1 MKPVCI
7 IPARAGSK
15 GLPNK
20 NMLFLDGK
28 PMIFHTID
36 AAIES
41 GCFAK
46 EDIYVSTDSP
56 LYKEICESKG
66 IRVLLRP
73 KELALDTTTSYE
85 VNEEFLKDFD
95 DDQVFVLLQV
105 TSPLRTGAH
114 IREALRLYESED
126 VENVVSFV
134 KVDKSPILFTELDD
148 NGYAKDI
155 VGVGGNYRRQN
166 DPKKLYMPNGAIY
179 ISSKAVYLKYKTYFS
194 PKTKAYLM
202 DKASS
207 VDVDDREDFLKII
220 GSIYFDYPKRE
231 KRSKHHYRTLYQQ
244 FLESDWEQ
252 NIILGDSRLCS
263 VAIPAYTNL
272 SLGGVTLATVVENSD
287 SILQKPLSSVLISLG
302 INDIITAYELEDI
315 KENYRNL
322 FTKCRERHISI
333 FVTTVAYALFRDRVD
348 NSRVEELNKWLMTYC
363 AQEQIALLDVN
374 QTLSQDGHLKFA
386 YTSDGLHFNEEGTQ
400 VLLEELLHFVTP
412 S

>member
-114 IREALRLYESED
+114 IREALQLYESED
-126 VENVVSFV
+126 VE
-134 KVDKSPILFTELDD
+134 EC
-148 NGYAKDI
+148 
-155 VGVGGNYRRQN
+155 GGR
-166 DPKKLYMPNGAIY
+166 
-179 ISSKAVYLKYKTYFS
+179 
-194 PKTKAYLM
+194 
-202 DKASS
+202 
-207 VDVDDREDFLKII
+207 
-220 GSIYFDYPKRE
+220 
-231 KRSKHHYRTLYQQ
+231 
-244 FLESDWEQ
+244 
-252 NIILGDSRLCS
+252 
-263 VAIPAYTNL
+263 
-272 SLGGVTLATVVENSD
+272 
-287 SILQKPLSSVLISLG
+287 
-302 INDIITAYELEDI
+302 
-315 KENYRNL
+315 
-322 FTKCRERHISI
+322 
-333 FVTTVAYALFRDRVD
+333 
-348 NSRVEELNKWLMTYC
+348 
-363 AQEQIALLDVN
+363 
-374 QTLSQDGHLKFA
+374 
-386 YTSDGLHFNEEGTQ
+386 
-400 VLLEELLHFVTP
+400 
-412 S
+412 

>member
-56 LYKEICESKG
+56 LYKEICETKG
-66 IRVLLRP
+66 IKVLLRS
-73 KELALDTTTSYE
+73 KDLALDTTTSYE
-85 VNEEFLKDFD
+85 VNEDFLKEFD

-114 IREALRLYESED
+114 IREALQMYERED

-134 KVDKSPILFTELDD
+134 KVDKSPILFTELDES
-148 NGYAKDI
+148 GYAKDI

-179 ISSKAVYLKYKTYFS
+179 ISSKAVYLNYKTYFS

-202 DKASS
+202 DKTSS

-220 GSIYFDYPKRE
+220 GSIYFDYAKRE
-231 KRSKHHYRTLYQQ
+231 HRSKSNYRMLYQQ
-244 FLESDWEQ
+244 FLESDWES
-252 NIILGDSRLCS
+252 NIILGDSRLLPIS
-263 VAIPAYTNL
+263 LPSYTNL
-272 SLGGVTLATVVENSD
+272 SIGGVTLATVVENSD
-287 SILQKPLSSVLISLG
+287 TILQRPISSVLVSLG
-302 INDIITAYELEDI
+302 INDIITSYGIEEI
-315 KENYRNL
+315 KRNYRNL
-322 FTKCRERHISI
+322 FTTLKERHISI
-333 FVTTVAYALFRDRVD
+333 FVTSIAYALFRDSVD
-348 NSRVEELNKWLMTYC
+348 NSRVEEINEWLEDYC
-363 AQEQIALLDVN
+363 VKEAIPFLDVN
-374 QTLSQDGHLKFA
+374 QTLSHEGHLKFA
-386 YTSDGLHFNEEGTQ
+386 YTSDGLHFNEQGSQ
-400 VLLEELLHFVTP
+400 QFLEDLIQFINP